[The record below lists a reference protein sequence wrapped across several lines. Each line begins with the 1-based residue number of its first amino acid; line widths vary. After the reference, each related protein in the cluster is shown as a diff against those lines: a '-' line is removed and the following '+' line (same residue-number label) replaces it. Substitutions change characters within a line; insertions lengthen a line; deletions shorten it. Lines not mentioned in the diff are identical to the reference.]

1 MNRKNRIITGV
12 LVAFC
17 FHLFFGNVLARVS
30 AQTRGASAY
39 RGAISHPV
47 RITPS
52 TSMSGVQGN
61 PMSSSYSSK
70 GMEGSGQGWAALNS
84 LKGGAVGGAMTSG
97 AVAGGALAGGSVAG
111 GSAGSAASGSMG
123 ESQLSPE
130 VLETIR
136 EIRHKYPSVRY
147 QIEDVSPVT
156 GNRPVGLIQPNSAEA
171 ARAISVN
178 KTLDENSEGKEAE
191 GESSY
196 LILPKGKNIK
206 ISSLDF
212 RETSVK
218 DALRSL
224 SQIININLMLDVDI
238 SGQITVMFTDVTI
251 EEAFNTILTSFKL
264 GFEWKGNILRVFNIS
279 QAPILTRIFSVQHTN
294 ALDLESTIQ
303 ELLTSGRGTCKV
315 DSRTNSLIVSDTAA
329 KLLEIKNLLPQLD
342 VTESS
347 VEISSRPLTEVFY
360 LNYADAASLKA
371 PIEMLSASV
380 KIQDFSSTQASQA
393 AAGGDSSSRMDM
405 MIITDTQ
412 NNLNRIRELVEKLDV
427 PPVQVTIDA
436 HIYEIDKNK
445 EAQLGVNWQ
454 KAIPVNGTTENL
466 LDINISPMGSDAG
479 GTGVFRFGSINVN
492 QFSALLSMLNAST
505 FAKVLSNPVIT
516 TLNNR
521 QARITVGQAIS
532 YISASQVNA
541 ETGNVTNTVGQVNA
555 NITLDVTPSV
565 TGNDEVFLDL
575 KPEITSVL
583 GYTTLG
589 GNSTPNLSTRNAE
602 TQVICRNNHTIV
614 IGGMIKTDVNETI
627 NKVPFF
633 SNIPGIGKL
642 FQSKTNRETRSELII
657 FITPRIVRSS
667 MQAQGN
673 YTGPRL
679 TLTD

>member
-1 MNRKNRIITGV
+1 MPKLKQLMDKNTHQDIIKSFISWLFITG
-12 LVAFC
+12 C
-17 FHLFFGNVLARVS
+17 FAV
-30 AQTRGASAY
+30 
-39 RGAISHPV
+39 PV
-47 RITPS
+47 YSQSRI
-52 TSMSGVQGN
+52 QGN
-61 PMSSSYSSK
+61 LGIRGTMVNTQSVYPPNTDKQVMPGSFNKRS
-70 GMEGSGQGWAALNS
+70 GSGLETFNKKITNS
-84 LKGGAVGGAMTSG
+84 QNT
-97 AVAGGALAGGSVAG
+97 
-111 GSAGSAASGSMG
+111 
-123 ESQLSPE
+123 LSPE
-130 VLETIR
+130 VLETLR
-136 EIRHKYPSVRY
+136 QLKSNENEIMY
-147 QIEDVSPVT
+147 QMAEFSPIT
-156 GNRPVGLIQPNSAEA
+156 GNRSSELISPDTRNLPEESTQ
-171 ARAISVN
+171 
-178 KTLDENSEGKEAE
+178 KELGTE
-191 GESSY
+191 VSY
-196 LILPKGKNIK
+196 LRLSSDKNIN
-206 ISSLDF
+206 ITSLDF
-212 RETSVK
+212 RETSVA

-224 SQIININLMLDVDI
+224 AQIININLMLDSNI
-238 SGQITVMFTDVTI
+238 SGQVTVMFTDVTI

-264 GFEWKGNILRVFNIS
+264 GFEWKGNILRIFNINE
-279 QAPILTRIFSVQHTN
+279 APLLTKIFPIQHTN
-294 ALDLESTIQ
+294 ATELEPTVK
-303 ELLTSGRGTCKV
+303 ELLTQGRGTCKI
-315 DSRTNSLIVSDTAA
+315 DSRTNSLIISDTAA
-329 KLLEIKNLLPQLD
+329 KLAEIKHLLPQLD

-360 LNYADAASLKA
+360 LNYADASSLKA
-371 PIEMLSASV
+371 PIEMLSSAV
-380 KIQDFSSTQASQA
+380 KIQEFSSTQASQA
-393 AAGGDSSSRMDM
+393 AAGGDSSGRMDM

-412 NNLNRIRELVEKLDV
+412 NNLNRMRELIEKLDV

-454 KAIPVNGTTENL
+454 KAIPVNGGQGNIF
-466 LDINISPMGSDAG
+466 DVNISPMGSEAG

-492 QFSALLSMLNAST
+492 QFTALLSMLNAST

-565 TGNDEVFLDL
+565 TGNDEVFMDI

-583 GYTTLG
+583 GYSTLG

-633 SNIPGIGKL
+633 GNLPGIGKF

-657 FITPRIVRSS
+657 FITPRIVRSNVS
-667 MQAQGN
+667 
-673 YTGPRL
+673 TLDRKPTPRL
-679 TLTD
+679 TLSD

>member
-1 MNRKNRIITGV
+1 MRGCLSPMMKPRALMMTHKRQTTKKLLLALG
-12 LVAFC
+12 FQ
-17 FHLFFGNVLARVS
+17 LFFGNVFAPVFAQARGPVP
-30 AQTRGASAY
+30 Y
-39 RGAISHPV
+39 RGAISHPTN
-47 RITPS
+47 ITPS
-52 TSMSGVQGN
+52 SSMSGVKAN
-61 PMSSSYSSK
+61 PMNHGYSS
-70 GMEGSGQGWAALNS
+70 GSGLNS
-84 LKGGAVGGAMTSG
+84 PMQNWSSLNKAQNRSMD
-97 AVAGGALAGGSVAG
+97 
-111 GSAGSAASGSMG
+111 SGS

-130 VLETIR
+130 VLQTIR
-136 EIRHKYPSVRY
+136 EIKHKYPSVRY
-147 QIEDVSPVT
+147 QLDEASPVT
-156 GNRPVGLIQPNSAEA
+156 GNRRAGLIQPNAEHSGTINLNQTLNENLSGEDLELRPESA
-171 ARAISVN
+171 
-178 KTLDENSEGKEAE
+178 
-191 GESSY
+191 Y
-196 LILPKGKNIK
+196 LVLPKEKNIK

-212 RETSVK
+212 RETSVA

-224 SQIININLMLDVDI
+224 SQIINVNLMLDVDI
-238 SGQITVMFTDVTI
+238 SGQITVMFTEVTI

-264 GFEWKGNILRVFNIS
+264 GFEWKGNILRIFNIS
-279 QAPILTRIFSVQHTN
+279 QAPILTRVFPIQHTN
-294 ALDLESTIQ
+294 AMDLESTIQ
-303 ELLTSGRGTCKV
+303 ELLTAGRGICRV
-315 DSRTNSLIVSDTAA
+315 DSRTNSLIISDTGA

-360 LNYADAASLKA
+360 LNYADASSLKA

-454 KAIPVNGTTENL
+454 KAIPVSGTTENM
-466 LDINISPMGSDAG
+466 LDINISPMGADAG

-633 SNIPGIGKL
+633 SKIPGIGKL

-657 FITPRIVRSS
+657 FITPRIVRSN

-673 YTGPRL
+673 MPAPRL